1 MVNRRRR
8 WYYAKDVFLG
18 AYIFTATN
26 HFIHF
31 IHFSDHTDTHYHNI
45 ATDYEIR
52 TLLKKAAGPCDE
64 RGHGARAVG

>member
-26 HFIHF
+26 HFIRV
-31 IHFSDHTDTHYHNI
+31 IHFTYHTDTHYHNN
-45 ATDYEIR
+45 ATDDEIR
-52 TLLKKAAGPCDE
+52 TLFQKAAGPCD
-64 RGHGARAVG
+64 